1 LASVL
6 VTGVIGLSSPFPAFA
21 QEYDGYEYDD
31 YGYDKEYKKYD
42 DADHDYDYSST
53 TNIIINDQVAIGIGI
68 KPNVQNCTPNNIEA
82 RLTSGDEGVDCHNQ
96 RDQTLDQSGTD

>member
-42 DADHDYDYSST
+42 DADHDHDHSST
-53 TNIIINDQVAIGIGI
+53 TIIINDQEAIVFGI
-68 KPNVQNCTPNNIEA
+68 KPNVQNCAPNNVDAIV
-82 RLTSGDEGVDCHNQ
+82 TSGDEGVDCHNQ
-96 RDQTLDQSGTD
+96 RDQGSEQSGTD